1 MTESDLHSRLI
12 VRNSAS
18 HPPTARLH
26 SGAVCKEMG
35 ERLSLELGPQSNE
48 LPPHL
53 LAFMEQLAKVDA
65 PEDDAGGAATAD

>member
-1 MTESDLHSRLI
+1 
-12 VRNSAS
+12 
-18 HPPTARLH
+18 
-26 SGAVCKEMG
+26 VCKEMG

>member
-1 MTESDLHSRLI
+1 MRTRSANNQFGNEMLDRQISRI
-12 VRNSAS
+12 
-18 HPPTARLH
+18 H

-48 LPPHL
+48 LPPRL